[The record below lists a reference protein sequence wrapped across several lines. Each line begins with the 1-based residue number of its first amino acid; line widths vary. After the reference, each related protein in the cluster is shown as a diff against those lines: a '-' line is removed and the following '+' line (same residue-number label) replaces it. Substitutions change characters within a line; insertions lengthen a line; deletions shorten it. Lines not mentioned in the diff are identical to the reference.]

1 MSKGG
6 KKGKCTVSGKAM
18 SQKGLEVQDIF
29 IQSNPEHWVDYAR
42 LRTEEPKVHCPN
54 GHLVYLSRIPWQSGC
69 RDCSGV
75 NGWPLYVLR
84 EYYSQILNMEPL
96 PWHAACKPKFHVAQ
110 FVGKG
115 RWLNDRQAQGEG
127 NAEPAA
133 QATPQPGGNAP
144 QPPPGIGKGK
154 GKPQAAVQAP
164 QAPELLNLKSLDPQE
179 KLPAL
184 LAHLHQEH
192 DGDSLEDLSKLQDEI
207 LVWLPKVIQGK
218 EAQMARHAQLVE
230 DGKMMTA
237 EIVQLNDFQS
247 GLVELAE
254 KLQKESEKKKEAQEE
269 KILSCMESQQIDL
282 DKVDWDQLK
291 LLWEKKKA
299 AQSQGSSASAAAPP
313 AAPAAAPGDLL
324 SSVTTGDV
332 SESNAK
338 EAKTEST

>member
-1 MSKGG
+1 
-6 KKGKCTVSGKAM
+6 
-18 SQKGLEVQDIF
+18 
-29 IQSNPEHWVDYAR
+29 
-42 LRTEEPKVHCPN
+42 
-54 GHLVYLSRIPWQSGC
+54 
-69 RDCSGV
+69 
-75 NGWPLYVLR
+75 
-84 EYYSQILNMEPL
+84 
-96 PWHAACKPKFHVAQ
+96 
-110 FVGKG
+110 
-115 RWLNDRQAQGEG
+115 
-127 NAEPAA
+127 
-133 QATPQPGGNAP
+133 
-144 QPPPGIGKGK
+144 
-154 GKPQAAVQAP
+154 
-164 QAPELLNLKSLDPQE
+164 
-179 KLPAL
+179 
-184 LAHLHQEH
+184 LHQEH

-237 EIVQLNDFQS
+237 EIMQLNDFQS

-254 KLQKESEKKKEAQEE
+254 KLQKESGKKKEAQEE

-338 EAKTEST
+338 KAKTEST